1 MKLTRL
7 WTLFWLCAV
16 FSSAHASNIESN
28 LASEQSEA
36 EVAAIDDGA
45 IKDVPDFKAI
55 KNVAERKQAFID
67 YLRPS
72 YDIVAAG
79 ILSQRSKLEFLK
91 AQLAAGIELSPSQ
104 IQLLEEMGEQYRI
117 ASMTADIRG
126 IEQLLV
132 RVDILPPELVFSQA
146 ATESGWGTSKMAREL
161 NNFFGHYC
169 FERGCGVSPYRRK
182 GSGEVKSFESPTLAI
197 QAYMKNVNTHP
208 AYKQVRKLRAD
219 MRAEVKPLDAV
230 VLAKGFRRYSSQGD
244 RYVQKIQGM
253 IKTNRQYWSDEN
265 QNR

>member
-16 FSSAHASNIESN
+16 FSFAHASNIEPN

-182 GSGEVKSFESPTLAI
+182 GAGEVKSFESPTLAI

-208 AYKQVRKLRAD
+208 AYNQVRKLRAD

-253 IKTNRQYWSDEN
+253 IKTNRQYWTDEN
-265 QNR
+265 QN